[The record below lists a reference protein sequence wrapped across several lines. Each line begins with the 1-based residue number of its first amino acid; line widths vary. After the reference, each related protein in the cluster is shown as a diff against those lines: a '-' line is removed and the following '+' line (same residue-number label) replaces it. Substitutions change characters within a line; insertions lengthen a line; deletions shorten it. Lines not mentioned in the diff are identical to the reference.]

1 MEKVIV
7 ITGGTSGIGLQA
19 AYVLSQKGCRV
30 YDFRGVP
37 GDVGEDHPLYGL
49 VKFKRGF
56 NGDYTEFVGEMDL
69 VLNKFW
75 YKTIEKSTSVFK
87 EVRKK
92 AYLIKNKGK

>member
-19 AYVLSQKGCRV
+19 ARVLSQKGCRV

-56 NGDYTEFVGEMDL
+56 SGEYTEFVGEFDL
-69 VLNKFW
+69 ILSPFW
-75 YKTIEKSTSVFK
+75 YRAIERSTALF
-87 EVRKK
+87 RKFAALRYK
-92 AYLIKNKGK
+92 IRNRAE

>member
-1 MEKVIV
+1 MGDDPLGRGE
-7 ITGGTSGIGLQA
+7 
-19 AYVLSQKGCRV
+19 GCRV

-75 YKTIEKSTSVFK
+75 YQTVSKSKSVYGK
-87 EVRKK
+87 LRTKVYK
-92 AYLIKNKGK
+92 IKNRGK

>member
-1 MEKVIV
+1 MPNYL
-7 ITGGTSGIGLQA
+7 LQWNMIRWA
-19 AYVLSQKGCRV
+19 VEKGCRV

-69 VLNKFW
+69 VLSPFW
-75 YKTIEKSTSVFK
+75 YRIIPKTA
-87 EVRKK
+87 EVYGKLVSK
-92 AYLIKNKGK
+92 VYKLKNRGK

>member
-1 MEKVIV
+1 MPNYLLQWEMIRWAVEKN
-7 ITGGTSGIGLQA
+7 
-19 AYVLSQKGCRV
+19 CRV

-69 VLNKFW
+69 VLDRLA
-75 YKTIEKSTSVFK
+75 YTAIEKSTALFK
-87 EVRKK
+87 DARK
-92 AYLIKNKGK
+92 AVYLIKNRGK

>member
-1 MEKVIV
+1 MSAK
-7 ITGGTSGIGLQA
+7 
-19 AYVLSQKGCRV
+19 YCGCRV

-69 VLNKFW
+69 VLSRFW
-75 YKTIEKSTSVFK
+75 YKTIEKTTKRFMSLRAKVYK
-87 EVRKK
+87 
-92 AYLIKNKGK
+92 LKNRGK